1 MPAEA
6 ESIGFLLARIH
17 NNMDRQANN
26 NLKSSGMTFS
36 QMRILYYLL
45 KHGEAPP
52 SQKDIEDFLQVS
64 HPTVVGLIKRLEAKG
79 LVHSGF
85 DSTDRRVKSVY
96 LTAEG
101 WGFISAV
108 REHNAQMEQR
118 ITAGMDAQ
126 EVECLRLL
134 LRRVLENILNDNG
147 GQYAQN
153 EKNT

>member
-79 LVHSGF
+79 LIRCAPSER
-85 DSTDRRVKSVY
+85 DRRYKRVCCTEQSAGIHKLILSQD
-96 LTAEG
+96 AEV
-101 WGFISAV
+101 FDALCHDLSP
-108 REHNAQMEQR
+108 EQR
-118 ITAGMDAQ
+118 AQ
-126 EVECLRLL
+126 LVELADLL
-134 LRRVLENILNDNG
+134 LRGIDL
-147 GQYAQN
+147 Q
-153 EKNT
+153 

>member
-6 ESIGFLLARIH
+6 ESIGFLLTRIH

-64 HPTVVGLIKRLEAKG
+64 HPTVVGLIKRLEAKAAQADAARQ
-79 LVHSGF
+79 VTQ
-85 DSTDRRVKSVY
+85 ST
-96 LTAEG
+96 LTPEE
-101 WGFISAV
+101 
-108 REHNAQMEQR
+108 R
-118 ITAGMDAQ
+118 DARMRSIFG
-126 EVECLRLL
+126 C
-134 LRRVLENILNDNG
+134 
-147 GQYAQN
+147 
-153 EKNT
+153 

>member
-64 HPTVVGLIKRLEAKG
+64 HPTVAVSYTHLDVYKRQHRFHARQDAEPEDAHPF
-79 LVHSGF
+79 VV
-85 DSTDRRVKSVY
+85 RRQP
-96 LTAEG
+96 AEG
-101 WGFISAV
+101 HHRPLASD
-108 REHNAQMEQR
+108 R
-118 ITAGMDAQ
+118 AGHPLA
-126 EVECLRLL
+126 
-134 LRRVLENILNDNG
+134 
-147 GQYAQN
+147 
-153 EKNT
+153 

>member
-1 MPAEA
+1 MSAEA
-6 ESIGFLLARIH
+6 EPIGFLLTRIH

-26 NLKSSGMTFS
+26 HLKSSGMTFS

-45 KHGEAPP
+45 KRGEAPP

-79 LVHSGF
+79 LVRSGF
-85 DSTDRRVKSVY
+85 DSADRRVKSVY

-108 REHNAQMEQR
+108 REHRSQLEKR
-118 ITAGMDAQ
+118 ITAGLDAQ
-126 EVECLRLL
+126 EVECLRGL
-134 LRRVLENILNDNG
+134 LRRVLENILNDDG